1 MSYFL
6 TKSKEYTVYLS
17 YTEVTTSFKKIG
29 LTQNSVQVAKW
40 TVTVQ
45 NLLETTGSQY
55 SSDTMWWRPNRIE
68 KKKKLK
74 ENLKASFQHR
84 ILSINK
90 YKSKLNC
97 EARKTTVF
105 IVTKCVLAS
114 EAKEEECWNLLIS
127 EK

>member
-68 KKKKLK
+68 KKKSLK
-74 ENLKASFQHR
+74 ENLKESFQHR

-90 YKSKLNC
+90 YKSMNC
-97 EARKTTVF
+97 KARKTTVF
-105 IVTKCVLAS
+105 IVTKRVLAS